1 MNDVG
6 NVSSHYLMMTTAL
19 ILIIKVEYD
28 LERERLHKSKIKVL
42 TDLLLKS
49 RTIQNSFCLSISCVY
64 IIIFIF
70 VLQDPEEKD
79 SVTEYDS
86 LQQDD
91 ISWMQKARPA
101 FSEEEQNMEAI
112 RSTDDKIYFRST
124 RDITAGEELR
134 FWLGPSLGKEC
145 GLCTPKPGQMRKGEF
160 SFSRNS

>member
-1 MNDVG
+1 MPFDFLR
-6 NVSSHYLMMTTAL
+6 SYT
-19 ILIIKVEYD
+19 Y
-28 LERERLHKSKIKVL
+28 
-42 TDLLLKS
+42 
-49 RTIQNSFCLSISCVY
+49 
-64 IIIFIF
+64 FIF

-101 FSEEEQNMEAI
+101 LSEEEQNMEAI
-112 RSTDDKIYFRST
+112 RSTDDNIYFRST

-134 FWLGPSLGKEC
+134 FWLGPSLVKEC